1 MDEKVIGI
9 DMLKTDED
17 GGMYA
22 LCESADGGD
31 TWEIVQSGRT
41 IEALL
46 DVAKAKYDESIPVIL
61 PFQIRE
67 MLRYE
72 ILEQREWKLINS
84 RQPEQ
89 KKSWWK
95 TFLNKFRR

>member
-1 MDEKVIGI
+1 MEEKVIGI
-9 DMLKTDED
+9 DLLNTDEG

-22 LCESADGGD
+22 LCESVDGGD
-31 TWEIVQSGRT
+31 TWEIIESGRR

-46 DVAKAKYDESIPVIL
+46 GIAKAKYEETIPVIL

-72 ILEQREWKLINS
+72 ILEEREWKRINA
-84 RQPEQ
+84 RQPIGE
-89 KKSWWK
+89 KSWWEK
-95 TFLNKFRR
+95 FLKKFRR

>member
-1 MDEKVIGI
+1 MEESEKVIGI
-9 DMLKTDED
+9 DLLNNDAG

-31 TWEIVQSGRT
+31 TWTV
-41 IEALL
+41 IECRRKIEELL
-46 DVAKAKYDESIPVIL
+46 DFAKTKYDETVPVIL

-72 ILEQREWKLINS
+72 ILEQREWQIIKAK
-84 RQPEQ
+84 R
-89 KKSWWK
+89 SWWEK
-95 TFLNKFRR
+95 LVKRFKE